1 MGGMGQD
8 SRQTVDEIE
17 RTRDELAQKVDELMG
32 RARVE
37 AVEAGK
43 KLGVV
48 AAAGVGLLL
57 VGWFAKR
64 RVGK

>member
-1 MGGMGQD
+1 MGQD
-8 SRQTVDEIE
+8 SHQTVDEIE

-37 AVEAGK
+37 AMEAGK
-43 KLGVV
+43 KLAIAG
-48 AAAGVGLLL
+48 AAGAGLLL

-64 RVGK
+64 RVSR

>member
-1 MGGMGQD
+1 MGQE

-37 AVEAGK
+37 AGA
-43 KLGVV
+43 VV
-48 AAAGVGLLL
+48 HKSVPPRGTVAGVPARIVSRSNEKAAL
-57 VGWFAKR
+57 
-64 RVGK
+64 

>member
-1 MGGMGQD
+1 MGQD
-8 SRQTVDEIE
+8 SQQTVDEIE

-37 AVEAGK
+37 AMEAGK
-43 KLGVV
+43 KAAVV
-48 AAAGVGLLL
+48 GAAGLGLLV

-64 RVGK
+64 RVGR